1 MPNQDLSVRWAAAAA
16 GARVFRAPGA
26 TVVACADLAHWDR
39 LAMAGTPDA
48 LAELIREVLPLV
60 GPSFRPFG
68 AEELVAAVVARVP
81 ELEMSAR
88 FAWMETE
95 TPMAPVTDA
104 PGSAPE
110 ASETPVG
117 GAAVRAGWLDEAE
130 WGEVTALLKESFPD
144 SYAWPG
150 APGVRRWAGIRDGG
164 GRLLAVAADAWSTPE
179 IGFLAGVA
187 TRREA
192 RGRGLAAA
200 LCGFVTDDLLDG
212 RERVALLADYDN
224 VAAVATYR
232 KLGFATLPVA
242 AARQALR
249 FAT

>member
-1 MPNQDLSVRWAAAAA
+1 M
-16 GARVFRAPGA
+16 
-26 TVVACADLAHWDR
+26 VACADLAHWDR
-39 LAMAGTPDA
+39 LAMAGDPDA
-48 LAELIREVLPLV
+48 LAGLVREVLPRV
-60 GPSFRPFG
+60 GPSYRPFG
-68 AEELVAAVVARVP
+68 AEDLVAAVVERVP

-88 FAWMETE
+88 FGWMET
-95 TPMAPVTDA
+95 TA
-104 PGSAPE
+104 
-110 ASETPVG
+110 PVG
-117 GAAVRAGWLDEAE
+117 GAAPGAGWLTEAE
-130 WGEVTALLKESFPD
+130 WPEVTALLTESFPD

-164 GRLLAVAADAWSTPE
+164 GRLLAVAADAWSTAG

-232 KLGFATLPVA
+232 KLGFLTRPVA